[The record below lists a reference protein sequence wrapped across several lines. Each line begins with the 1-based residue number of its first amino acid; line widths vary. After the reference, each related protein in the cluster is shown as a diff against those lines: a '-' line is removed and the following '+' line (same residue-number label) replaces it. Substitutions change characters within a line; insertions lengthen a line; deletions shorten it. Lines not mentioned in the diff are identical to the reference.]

1 VSLEGSLETISL
13 PDVLAL
19 LSVTAKTGE
28 LRVEAGSTA
37 GAIWFDA
44 GRLSGFDAK
53 GQRTA
58 ADALFYLLRLREG
71 EFKFHTGTT
80 PANPV
85 SPQDVAPMLE
95 EAERWLA
102 EWPAIEAVI
111 PSMSNVVRLQDNV
124 TSPVTLHPDQWQ
136 MIATI
141 GWGRPV
147 EEVLAARGLGEFE
160 GCQAVKRLV
169 DLGLVEV
176 VSVGAVRSNGNTP
189 PAHTLAAAAAQ
200 VADPGAD
207 RGAGPGGAEWQEI
220 DDVADLSEIWDDAE
234 GRVATDGEKPEA
246 EPEPVPTPEPVNRGL
261 LLKFLG
267 SARN

>member
-1 VSLEGSLETISL
+1 MSLEGSLETISL

-28 LRVEAGSTA
+28 LRIESGSST

-44 GRLSGFDAK
+44 GQLAGFDAK
-53 GQRTA
+53 GQKTA

-85 SPQDVAPMLE
+85 PPQDVAPMLE
-95 EAERWLA
+95 EAEQWLA

-111 PSMSNVVRLQDNV
+111 PATSAMVRLQDELA
-124 TSPVTLHPDQWQ
+124 SPVTLDPEQWQ
-136 MIATI
+136 LIATI

-147 EEVLAARGLGEFE
+147 GEVLAARGMGEFE

-169 DLGLVEV
+169 DMHLVEV
-176 VSVGAVRSNGNTP
+176 VPVGVERSNGDAP
-189 PAHTLAAAAAQ
+189 PVRTLAA
-200 VADPGAD
+200 VGASV
-207 RGAGPGGAEWQEI
+207 AGPGGADWQEM
-220 DDVADLSEIWDDAE
+220 DDVSELSEIWDDAD
-234 GRVATDGEKPEA
+234 GRVVADGQAVADGETPGTEA
-246 EPEPVPTPEPVNRGL
+246 EPEPAPEPVNRGL